1 MIQELNVGE
10 VITVKSFAFT
20 NKNGGTGLS
29 DWSHNERFSGTATVR
44 IVKRWD
50 DEETGERAI
59 STAVSDDLEKYLD
72 RNAGADRRVFVS
84 EFDIARGTEFEKMKK
99 LSWHRATRAII
110 TLLLAALAATA
121 QAGDRKRHHSEHRES
136 HNYIIERQQA
146 GAVSSGD
153 VPVVR
158 RIRGSREIDVYR
170 DGAMF
175 EKNNMIGVTR

>member
-59 STAVSDDLEKYLD
+59 STAVSDDLNKYLD
-72 RNAGADRRVFVS
+72 RNAGSDRRVFVS
-84 EFDIARGTEFEKMKK
+84 EFDIERQPRTHARG
-99 LSWHRATRAII
+99 AA
-110 TLLLAALAATA
+110 TLLVVILSTLCAISAH
-121 QAGDRKRHHSEHRES
+121 AGDRKRHHSERRES

-153 VPVVR
+153 VPVTR

-170 DGAMF
+170 SGAMF
-175 EKNNMIGVTR
+175 EKNNLIGVTR